1 MIIDE
6 FIEWQ
11 ATQSEVEGFKIF
23 ADKYITMRSPREL
36 TKDIMYQIYIA
47 QCCIEGLIE
56 DMEFVEKKEITHKKG
71 NKKCT

>member
-11 ATQSEVEGFKIF
+11 SQQTEYEEFGRF
-23 ADKYITMRSPREL
+23 ADKYVNKREMTNVL
-36 TKDIMYQIYIA
+36 HDLMYQIYIA

-56 DMEFVEKKEITHKKG
+56 DMEFVEKKKITQKKG
-71 NKKCT
+71 KK